1 MTYLIINGNVDDNEE
16 KEGNESMDDQIKID
30 AVDLDIVRVGSETG
44 GDNLLID
51 RDALTAATAHMGDII
66 DDRADV
72 CLKSPLNDFMFKK
85 LRNVV

>member
-1 MTYLIINGNVDDNEE
+1 
-16 KEGNESMDDQIKID
+16 MDDQIKID

-51 RDALTAATAHMGDII
+51 RDALTYCNVLRAATAHMGDII